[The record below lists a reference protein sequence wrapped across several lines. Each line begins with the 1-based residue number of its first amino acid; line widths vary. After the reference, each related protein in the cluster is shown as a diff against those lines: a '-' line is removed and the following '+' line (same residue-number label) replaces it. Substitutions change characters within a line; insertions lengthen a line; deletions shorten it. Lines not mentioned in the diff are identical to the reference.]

1 MTLVHFDLKIA
12 PRNMKL
18 VTMKYFTCR
27 NIKIF
32 KFKEK
37 IRYK

>member
-1 MTLVHFDLKIA
+1 MTSVHFDLKIA
-12 PRNMKL
+12 PRKMKW
-18 VTMKYFTCR
+18 VTMKYFIFK

-32 KFKEK
+32 KLKEK